1 MTDLDIDEFKRE
13 LLIAS
18 DVRSF
23 IELLQHA
30 FDEERE
36 KRGLTKSRLAEDVGR
51 DLSYVSRVI
60 NGRQRNVTLHTAA
73 LFMRAMGRRL
83 GAHESR
89 LADLEARK
97 SNFHIL
103 PGLTEAPKTN
113 AVWMGEAAKEL
124 DDLSKGARTSSPSSA
139 SFSLA
144 R

>member
-1 MTDLDIDEFKRE
+1 MTDLDIEAFKRE

-23 IELLQHA
+23 IELLQRV
-30 FDEERE
+30 FDEESAE
-36 KRGLTKSRLAEDVGR
+36 QGLTKSGLASLVER

-60 NGRQRNVTLHTAA
+60 NGRQKNVTLQTLA

-83 GAHESR
+83 EPIESR
-89 LADLEARK
+89 VADLEARK

-103 PGLTEAPKTN
+103 SGLTEAPKTN
-113 AVWMGEAAKEL
+113 VVWMGEAAKEL
-124 DDLSKGARTSSPSSA
+124 DGLSEGARTSSPSSA